1 MSVHQS
7 QWWHCGDAHRHQ
19 GMSQAM
25 WLTLLVK
32 ASESAMRQGMQ
43 LAGVTHH
50 HLAPMAGRVLKLEII
65 DLKTDL
71 WLICGE
77 SQWWLATSDQGVAD
91 VTLTGSLGAL
101 VETARSMTDP
111 NSALV
116 LEGLEV
122 RGSVGVLQ
130 TLQRLLRDLDLDW
143 QDALSQAIGPIPA
156 NLIIRT
162 LRAAREQLITSQAL
176 AKRQLQDTLQAEHS
190 PVIPE
195 TTYQGTKD
203 RVTALSRQLERM
215 DARLRR
221 LEHAQ

>member
-1 MSVHQS
+1 
-7 QWWHCGDAHRHQ
+7 
-19 GMSQAM
+19 MSQAM

-43 LAGVTHH
+43 LAGVTSQ
-50 HLAPMAGRVLKLEII
+50 HLAPMAGRVLKLEIT

-71 WLICGE
+71 WLICGD
-77 SQWWLATSDQGVAD
+77 SQWWLATADQGIAD

-111 NSALV
+111 TSALV
-116 LEGLEV
+116 LVGLEV

-162 LRAAREQLITSQAL
+162 LRAARDQLSMSRTL

-190 PVIPE
+190 PVIPV

-203 RVTALSRQLERM
+203 RVTMLSRQLERM

-221 LEHAQ
+221 LEHPK